1 MRAALL
7 CGEQHAHVITG
18 DTPMLTSKAK
28 FSDWQRQ
35 SQPSGWLRSPSPARL
50 PPSPPA
56 IQSVQDAGWP
66 CRSAAPWPTS
76 GVTHIGPVWPNMA
89 SKSNLKG
96 VNERSRLFV
105 GAIISQWRRWIA
117 SPPCSAIRP
126 RRHLPLGEDTA
137 RPPYQATIAW
147 TGVQVCRY
155 VSALPHSHC
164 ALSSRP

>member
-1 MRAALL
+1 
-7 CGEQHAHVITG
+7 
-18 DTPMLTSKAK
+18 MLMSHTRYANVDLEKQSCPPTSRRR
-28 FSDWQRQ
+28 SDWQRQ

-56 IQSVQDAGWP
+56 IQSVQDAGRP

-96 VNERSRLFV
+96 VSERSRPFV
-105 GAIISQWRRWIA
+105 GAIIRPWRRWIA

-126 RRHLPLGEDTA
+126 RCHLPL
-137 RPPYQATIAW
+137 
-147 TGVQVCRY
+147 
-155 VSALPHSHC
+155 VSRFRSSHHG
-164 ALSSRP
+164 AAVSFANFGIEGH